1 MILYRITTKPYIN
14 DLSGTGAMLY
24 GGRWN
29 AKGQRM
35 IYTSESLSLAMLE
48 IMANL
53 SSKLLGRSFYCVELE
68 LPKETVIET
77 LQVLPDQWNAYPY
90 TLATIEM
97 GNDFLKG
104 GGACLKVPSA
114 SIPSEFNYLLNP
126 LHDDF
131 RHLKVV
137 DARPI
142 MFDHRLM
149 D

>member
-35 IYTSESLSLAMLE
+35 LYTSESLSLAMLE

-53 SSKLLGRSFYCVELE
+53 SSKLLGRGFYCVELE
-68 LPKETVIET
+68 LSNECVIET
-77 LQVLPDQWNAYPY
+77 LPSLPDQWNAYPY
-90 TLATIEM
+90 TLATIEA
-97 GNDFLKG
+97 GNEFLKTG
-104 GGACLKVPSA
+104 GVCIKVPSA
-114 SIPSEFNYLLNP
+114 IIPTEFNYLMNP
-126 LHDDF
+126 LHDNF
-131 RHLKVV
+131 HHLKVV

-142 MFDHRLM
+142 LFDHRLL